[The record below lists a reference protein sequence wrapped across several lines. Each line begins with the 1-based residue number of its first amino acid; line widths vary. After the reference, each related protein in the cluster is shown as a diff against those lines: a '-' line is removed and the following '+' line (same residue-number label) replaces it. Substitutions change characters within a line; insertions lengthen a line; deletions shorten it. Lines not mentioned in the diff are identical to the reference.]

1 MVAQSNRI
9 LLANHGLILDV
20 FTVQVCVSRRACASA
35 GQRTGAPHTHRLITM
50 TTSAGI
56 GEIFATLVWHWASC
70 AEEQLLTNQMI
81 LQLGS
86 VCVCVFKAV
95 SSVNVFWLSGGE
107 KNKPSRIF
115 CFTACSATSFTP
127 TGTSGMS

>member
-50 TTSAGI
+50 TTSAGV

-86 VCVCVFKAV
+86 VCVCV
-95 SSVNVFWLSGGE
+95 
-107 KNKPSRIF
+107 
-115 CFTACSATSFTP
+115 
-127 TGTSGMS
+127 